1 MADCNDKKCPVHG
14 NIKLR
19 GRTFIGTL
27 IKKDTHRSATI
38 EFPRFYYLNKYERYE
53 KRKTKLHVHN
63 PLCIDAKK
71 GDKVIINECKPLSK
85 TKNFVITKIVK

>member
-1 MADCNDKKCPVHG
+1 MTDCNDKKCPIHG

-19 GRTFIGTL
+19 GRTFTGTI

-38 EFPRFYYLNKYERYE
+38 EFPRFYYIKKYERYE
-53 KRKTKLHVHN
+53 KRRTKLHVHN
-63 PLCIDAKK
+63 PSCINAKK
-71 GDKVIINECKPLSK
+71 DDKVIINECRPLSK